1 MKWIALASA
10 FLFFSCKTS
19 TSKAV
24 DLVDLHTEKAY
35 VYLIKIP
42 HEAIVDDI
50 FDGGNLM
57 IRKPKKGKVLLQFEG
72 SGTLNTVVLWSSET
86 GDFKKSSDCIQ
97 EKESNFQTSMNSTID
112 VTDMTG
118 RYLIRY
124 NSCNIGGTYLL
135 TIK

>member
-1 MKWIALASA
+1 MKWIVLASA

-19 TSKAV
+19 TRKEV
-24 DLVDLHTEKAY
+24 GLFDLHTEKAS

-50 FDGGNLM
+50 FDGGKLM

-72 SGTLNTVVLWSSET
+72 SGT
-86 GDFKKSSDCIQ
+86 GDFKNLSDCIEERQ
-97 EKESNFQTSMNSTID
+97 SNFQTSMNSTID

-118 RYLIRY
+118 TYLIRY